1 MGVQIC
7 SKQLKHM
14 AQVIA
19 SIGLPRWLSG
29 KESTCQCRRLRF
41 NPWVRKIPWRRKWQ
55 PIHSCLGNSM
65 ERGAWQATVYEVA
78 KSRTQLSNLTR
89 TAAIFSCVY
98 MSHTFFIQS
107 SVDGHSRCFHFL
119 AIVDIGLRTTLYF
132 LFIESFC
139 LFPPSSLQPQ
149 PLS

>member
-1 MGVQIC
+1 
-7 SKQLKHM
+7 
-14 AQVIA
+14 
-19 SIGLPRWLSG
+19 
-29 KESTCQCRRLRF
+29 
-41 NPWVRKIPWRRKWQ
+41 
-55 PIHSCLGNSM
+55 M

-149 PLS
+149 PLSWCSKHFWFIFLELHSTTPLSHIPSPVILSTLHLLSSSFSSTRPPTRLLWGSLFPLFS